1 MRIKFVTTRI
11 EIFNKGNTTKDFGG
25 IEKGLLPGNNI
36 LKGDL
41 PLRIREGI
49 RFRRYVVV
57 RTTSAQKS
65 LGTFIW
71 SIRAQAIA
79 RISPFLRST
88 LEN

>member
-1 MRIKFVTTRI
+1 MRIKFVTTRT
-11 EIFNKGNTTKDFGG
+11 EIINKGNTTKDFGG
-25 IEKGLLPGNNI
+25 IEKGLLPENNI

-41 PLRIREGI
+41 PLRIQEGFL
-49 RFRRYVVV
+49 FRRYVAV
-57 RTTSAQKS
+57 RTASAQKS

-79 RISPFLRST
+79 RIGPFLHST